1 VKDEIFWEV
10 NRALVVFQ
18 PADSEALMRATARAA
33 AALHSKA
40 LFGLLFLKFNSHH
53 INVPSNT

>member
-40 LFGLLFLKFNSHH
+40 LFGKLFF
-53 INVPSNT
+53 